1 MVRYEDLLTDP
12 HGSLRRILDL
22 YELPATEERIT
33 EMVERNTFARLSGGR
48 DRGQEQTS
56 SFFRKGKAGDWKNH
70 FTQKQADR
78 FREIAGDWFEH
89 HGYE

>member
-1 MVRYEDLLTDP
+1 
-12 HGSLRRILDL
+12 
-22 YELPATEERIT
+22 
-33 EMVERNTFARLSGGR
+33 MVERNTFARLSGGR
-48 DRGQEQTS
+48 DRGQEQTT

-89 HGYE
+89 HGYEIESVR